1 MGEGSRKCSSFKL
14 CFNLNDNQLKSSRY
28 SYRSTYMNLK
38 VTKNPQQI
46 HTHTKKKNREKRA
59 QAHHQRKS
67 SNHKGRN
74 QKKER
79 TEKNDKNREQ
89 VTK

>member
-46 HTHTKKKNREKRA
+46 HTQKKNREKRA

>member
-1 MGEGSRKCSSFKL
+1 MGEGSGKCSSFKL

-46 HTHTKKKNREKRA
+46 HTQKKKNREKRA